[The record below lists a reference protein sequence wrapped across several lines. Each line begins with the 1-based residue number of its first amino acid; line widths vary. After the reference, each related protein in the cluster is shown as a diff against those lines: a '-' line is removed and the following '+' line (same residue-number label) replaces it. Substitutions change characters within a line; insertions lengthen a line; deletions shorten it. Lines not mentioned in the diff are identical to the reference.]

1 MDCPLCLSVSGVKD
15 TRRMPVDGL
24 PEVEVLVRIRQ
35 CGECG
40 HRWRTSEI
48 SLDGLPNKQR
58 KIAIKMHHAI
68 VDTLK

>member
-1 MDCPLCLSVSGVKD
+1 
-15 TRRMPVDGL
+15 MPVDGL

-58 KIAIKMHHAI
+58 KVAIKMHHAI